1 MVLVEIEDLHVRFT
15 TRRQVVQAVEGVSLR
30 LEQGEVLGLL
40 GKSGSGKS
48 VTMRSIMGLLP
59 NRRVQISGAV
69 RACGVDVLNADEEA
83 LRQLRGPKVAM
94 IFQEPMTA
102 LDPVF
107 PIGQQ
112 IAEPIVYH
120 EGVSW
125 AAALARAKQLLELV
139 QIPSPERRL
148 QAYPHELSGGLRQR
162 AMIATALACNPS
174 VLLADEP
181 TTALDATVQIQILLL
196 LRSLQKELGM
206 AVIMVTHDVGVAAEI
221 SDRIAVM
228 QRREDRRD
236 RFRDRGAKKSET
248 SLYNSVAC
256 RHHSRRPPRGP
267 TRDDAT
273 RELGLRDRPG
283 EEGDRDIRSREGTGE
298 GA

>member
-1 MVLVEIEDLHVRFT
+1 MALVEIDNLHVRFVSR
-15 TRRQVVQAVEGVSLR
+15 TRVVQAVEGVSLT

-40 GKSGSGKS
+40 GESGSGKS
-48 VTMRSIMGLLP
+48 VTLRSIMRLLP
-59 NRRVQISGAV
+59 ERGVTVTGSV
-69 RACGVDVLNADEEA
+69 RACGVDVLNADENA

-94 IFQEPMTA
+94 VFQEPMTA

-107 PIGQQ
+107 PIGHQ
-112 IAEPIVYH
+112 IAEPIVFH

-125 AAALARAKQLLELV
+125 SAALARAKQLLEIV
-139 QIPSPERRL
+139 QVPSPERRL

-162 AMIATALACNPS
+162 AMIAVALACKPF

-196 LRSLQKELGM
+196 LRSLQQELGM

-228 QRREDRRD
+228 YGGKIVETGSAIEVLKNPRHTYTRALLQATI
-236 RFRDRGAKKSET
+236 RGDVSTDQPMEMVTVTPPAGGLAPGLTEVGPK
-248 SLYNSVAC
+248 NS
-256 RHHSRRPPRGP
+256 
-267 TRDDAT
+267 
-273 RELGLRDRPG
+273 
-283 EEGDRDIRSREGTGE
+283 
-298 GA
+298 

>member
-40 GKSGSGKS
+40 GESGSGKS

-59 NRRVQISGAV
+59 HRRVQISGAV

-125 AAALARAKQLLELV
+125 GAALARAKQLLELV

-162 AMIATALACNPS
+162 AMIATALACNPL

-236 RFRDRGAKKSET
+236 RFRDRGAEKSET

-267 TRDDAT
+267 TRDDADA
-273 RELGLRDRPG
+273 RARFER
-283 EEGDRDIRSREGTGE
+283 
-298 GA
+298 

>member
-1 MVLVEIEDLHVRFT
+1 MTMVLVEIEDLQVRFT
-15 TRRQVVQAVEGVSLR
+15 TRRRVVQAVEGVSLR

-40 GKSGSGKS
+40 GESGSGKS

-59 NRRVQISGAV
+59 QRGVEISGAV
-69 RACGVDVLNADEEA
+69 RACGVDVLNADEET

-107 PIGQQ
+107 PIGHQ

-120 EGVSW
+120 EGLSW
-125 AAALARAKQLLELV
+125 SAALRRAKDLLELV
-139 QIPSPERRL
+139 QVPSPERRL

-162 AMIATALACNPS
+162 AMIAVALACNPAA
-174 VLLADEP
+174 LLADEP

-206 AVIMVTHDVGVAAEI
+206 AAIMVTHDVGVAAEI

-228 QRREDRRD
+228 H
-236 RFRDRGAKKSET
+236 RGKIVET
-248 SLYNSVAC
+248 GSAVEVLKNPQHPYTRALLQATI
-256 RHHSRRPPRGP
+256 RGDVDQNLAAETENVP
-267 TRDDAT
+267 
-273 RELGLRDRPG
+273 L
-283 EEGDRDIRSREGTGE
+283 SH
-298 GA
+298 

>member
-1 MVLVEIEDLHVRFT
+1 MTMALVEIENLHVRFT
-15 TRRQVVQAVEGVSLR
+15 TRRRVVQAVEGVSLR
-30 LEQGEVLGLL
+30 LEQAEVLGLL
-40 GKSGSGKS
+40 GESGSGKS

-59 NRRVQISGAV
+59 RRGVQVTGAV
-69 RACGVDVLNADEEA
+69 RACGVDVLNASEST
-83 LRQLRGPKVAM
+83 LRRLRGPKIAM

-107 PIGQQ
+107 PIGHQ

-120 EGVSW
+120 DGISW
-125 AAALARAKQLLELV
+125 ATALARAKELLELV
-139 QIPSPERRL
+139 QVPSAERRL

-162 AMIATALACNPS
+162 AMIAVALACNPS

-221 SDRIAVM
+221 SDRLAVM
-228 QRREDRRD
+228 H
-236 RFRDRGAKKSET
+236 RGRIVEISSAVEVLKNPQHPYT
-248 SLYNSVAC
+248 RSLLQATI
-256 RHHSRRPPRGP
+256 RGDLAVDQP
-267 TRDDAT
+267 LEAEAADA
-273 RELGLRDRPG
+273 LR
-283 EEGDRDIRSREGTGE
+283 
-298 GA
+298 